1 MSMHVPAASRPSDG
15 TTPRRILRGSSLRG
29 FSLIEVIVV
38 CTMLAVI
45 AVAVIPKVVVVQ
57 RQREEKAIVQV
68 EDLLRM
74 YAFRNASGTQQLA
87 IAYDRRSGELALW
100 IKDLNPSDPD
110 GPRVWQQDR
119 LSNPVELPE
128 GMVVGFASADGI
140 PVRDDTWI
148 ISSHPDGSRPLIE
161 IGLKGQHAEGTV
173 MLDTYSTVPMRLDR
187 EDGLVRQPID
197 LDREGR
203 TYDRW

>member
-1 MSMHVPAASRPSDG
+1 VSMPVPAASRPFDG

-119 LSNPVELPE
+119 LSSAIELPE
-128 GMVVGFASADGI
+128 GMGIEFAAADGAPMLEDAWSI
-140 PVRDDTWI
+140 ATN
-148 ISSHPDGSRPLIE
+148 PDGSRPRIE
-161 IGLKGQHAEGTV
+161 LEVAGAEKSASLV
-173 MLDTYSTVPMRLDR
+173 LETYSATPRRLDDPRAIAR
-187 EDGLVRQPID
+187 EAID
-197 LDREGR
+197 LDAAGGMF
-203 TYDRW
+203 DRW

>member
-1 MSMHVPAASRPSDG
+1 
-15 TTPRRILRGSSLRG
+15 
-29 FSLIEVIVV
+29 
-38 CTMLAVI
+38 MLAVI

-119 LSNPVELPE
+119 LSSAIELPE
-128 GMVVGFASADGI
+128 GMGIEFAAADGAPMLEDAWSI
-140 PVRDDTWI
+140 ATN
-148 ISSHPDGSRPLIE
+148 PDGSRPRIE
-161 IGLKGQHAEGTV
+161 LEVAGAEKSASLV
-173 MLDTYSTVPMRLDR
+173 LETYSATPRRLDDPRAIAR
-187 EDGLVRQPID
+187 EAID
-197 LDREGR
+197 LDAAGGMF
-203 TYDRW
+203 DRW